1 MKYMIKSPKINKML
15 INKMILLLQYIH
27 KKDRE
32 SLLSKNQR
40 DNKGTD
46 QIKVMNKIQLNQVN
60 L

>member
-1 MKYMIKSPKINKML
+1 MKYMIKSTKINKML

-40 DNKGTD
+40 DNKGTG